1 MLEICVYIRTVIPHT
16 YRHPKHGSSIFF
28 FLSDSPT
35 KTSPTN
41 TAINEAIHIIS
52 KIMKILI
59 GSDAEA
65 EIGSAYITGQD
76 YIPIRTTLVEMG
88 RTQPP
93 IPIQVDN
100 TTALIFADGTI
111 KQKRSKSINMNF
123 YWLQDRTAQG

>member
-1 MLEICVYIRTVIPHT
+1 MCLHAHSDASYLSA
-16 YRHPKHGSSIFF
+16 PKARSRASGFF
-28 FLSDSPT
+28 FLSNSAT
-35 KTSPTN
+35 KIAPKN
-41 TAINEAIHIIS
+41 TTIDGAIHIIS